1 MVSADERALFG
12 LDWGLSEMGKNSR
25 RDLGLPP
32 LVGGTKTSQATLAV
46 ELQDALARGFFDF

>member
-25 RDLGLPP
+25 SNLGLPP
-32 LVGGTKTSQATLAV
+32 LVGGRKTSQAILD
-46 ELQDALARGFFDF
+46 EQLQDALARGFFDF